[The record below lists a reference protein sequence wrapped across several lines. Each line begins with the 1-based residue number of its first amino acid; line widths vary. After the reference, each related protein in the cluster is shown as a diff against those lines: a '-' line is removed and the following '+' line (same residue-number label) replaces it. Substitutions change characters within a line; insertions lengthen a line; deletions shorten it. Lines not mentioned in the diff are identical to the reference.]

1 MILTYLIVFTWIL
14 EVLAPSERRLAIL
27 SATWNDGVTSVE
39 ATSSVSATGLV
50 SKEVTSNRT
59 VVWVT

>member
-1 MILTYLIVFTWIL
+1 MVFTWIL

-27 SATWNDGVTSVE
+27 SATCYDGVTSAEV
-39 ATSSVSATGLV
+39 TSSVSATGLV
-50 SKEVTSNRT
+50 SKEVTSNGM

>member
-1 MILTYLIVFTWIL
+1 MVFTWIL

-27 SATWNDGVTSVE
+27 SATCYDGVTSAE

-50 SKEVTSNRT
+50 SKEVTSNRM

>member
-1 MILTYLIVFTWIL
+1 MVFTWIL

-27 SATWNDGVTSVE
+27 SETCNDGVTSAE

-50 SKEVTSNRT
+50 SKEVTSNGM

>member
-27 SATWNDGVTSVE
+27 SETCNDGVTSVE

-50 SKEVTSNRT
+50 SKEVTSNRM